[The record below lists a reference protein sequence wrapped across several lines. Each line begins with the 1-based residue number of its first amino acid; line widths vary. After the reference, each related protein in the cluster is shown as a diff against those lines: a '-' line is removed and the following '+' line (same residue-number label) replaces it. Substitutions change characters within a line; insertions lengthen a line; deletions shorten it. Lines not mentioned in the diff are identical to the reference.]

1 MKKVVFSWWNG
12 FEKNPHQLLVGILL
26 VDYLSRVKQ
35 KRIDHISLIF
45 EIIFRT
51 FALILITVMEALGIS
66 ADKPFNFGFV
76 FS

>member
-1 MKKVVFSWWNG
+1 MAWKKSASTSGGDFISY
-12 FEKNPHQLLVGILL
+12 
-26 VDYLSRVKQ
+26 YLSRVKQ
-35 KRIDHISLIF
+35 KSIDHISLIF

-51 FALILITVMEALGIS
+51 FALILITVMSALGIS